1 MIFVCLT
8 ETSGKDIWINLDR
21 IVMIQFD
28 EFTQT
33 TCLHETGQFDNVYW
47 RVRGRPEDIEKKVAQ
62 ALYVRKGFRA

>member
-8 ETSGKDIWINLDR
+8 ETNGKDIWINLDR

-33 TCLHETGQFDNVYW
+33 TCLHETGQATSSYW
-47 RVRGRPEDIEKKVAQ
+47 RVRGRPEDIERKVAQ

>member
-1 MIFVCLT
+1 MTFVCLT
-8 ETSGKDIWINLDR
+8 DTTGKDVWINLDC

-33 TCLHETGQFDNVYW
+33 TCLHETGQATSSYW